1 MTLWQKV
8 FLWTTTEKLR
18 SKILIFLSIV
28 LLALPWSKVS
38 NYNQAN
44 TDTAKKRNE
53 KLKTEKKAENRGNIN
68 FSVHIIISNE
78 TSHNRTLSI
87 LGMSAT
93 TALTT
98 SAAAAAM
105 PLTMMTTATTTTSAA
120 SANSEIISP
129 TMSFNA
135 FNLQSMQN
143 ANSLGHL
150 SSRKDY
156 YARTDLTFLV
166 VFPLLFLA
174 FNLCYWISLLF
185 WRKDEEDIHLDWT
198 INTFWD
204 LRGIILGLFLTLKL
218 TGWLLRHIWVKI
230 LSTERYTG

>member
-1 MTLWQKV
+1 MPSELTDAADV
-8 FLWTTTEKLR
+8 VA
-18 SKILIFLSIV
+18 IAVVIIV
-28 LLALPWSKVS
+28 KGMAAVTADVVRAVVALM
-38 NYNQAN
+38 
-44 TDTAKKRNE
+44 
-53 KLKTEKKAENRGNIN
+53 
-68 FSVHIIISNE
+68 HIIILNE
-78 TSHNRTLSI
+78 KSHNRTLSI

-185 WRKDEEDIHLDWT
+185 WRKDEEGIHLD
-198 INTFWD
+198 
-204 LRGIILGLFLTLKL
+204 
-218 TGWLLRHIWVKI
+218 
-230 LSTERYTG
+230 